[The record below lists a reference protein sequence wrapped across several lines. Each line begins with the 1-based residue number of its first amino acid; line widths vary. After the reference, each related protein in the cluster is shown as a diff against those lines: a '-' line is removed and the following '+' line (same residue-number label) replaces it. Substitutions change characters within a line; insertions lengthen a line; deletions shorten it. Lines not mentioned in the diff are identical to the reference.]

1 MTRVLLGVLVAGLM
15 PGSGMWAQEFSDSTL
30 RKAVQLV
37 TEGQGDSARALVRG
51 RLAAVPR
58 TDSLYPEVLF
68 AAGLVAEHLDS
79 ALAAFRRVGI
89 EYSDSRWADDALL
102 RTAQL
107 TFAARDLAAA
117 RRAVDRL
124 LSDYPF
130 SDVRAPAAY
139 WAARVRLEQGDVA
152 AACTYLQEAESTA
165 GEDVELAN
173 RARYYLQRCTAAAAR
188 TDTARPAAPPPAG
201 RPHFAVQIAAVGTA
215 EAADEVMRQ
224 AHAAGFQSRV
234 VREGGLFKVRVGR
247 YASRQDAQQAQA
259 ELRRKLGGS
268 PFLVEETP

>member
-1 MTRVLLGVLVAGLM
+1 MTRVLWGVVVAALM
-15 PGSGMWAQEFSDSTL
+15 PMPGAAAQQFTDSTL

-51 RLAAVPR
+51 RLAATPR

-107 TFAARDLAAA
+107 AFAARDLAVS
-117 RRAVDRL
+117 RRATDRL
-124 LSDYPF
+124 LSDYPQ
-130 SDVRAPAAY
+130 SDVRATAAY
-139 WAARVRLEQGDVA
+139 WAARVRLEQGEVPE
-152 AACTYLQEAESTA
+152 ACTYLRQVEAEAS
-165 GEDVELAN
+165 GDVELAN
-173 RARYYLQRCTAAAAR
+173 RARYYLQRCTAAPPP
-188 TDTARPAAPPPAG
+188 TDSVQAPRPAGG
-201 RPHFAVQIAAVGTA
+201 RFAVQVAAVGTA

-224 AHAAGFQSRV
+224 AHAAGFEPRV
-234 VREGGLFKVRVGR
+234 VRDGALFKVRVGR
-247 YASRQDAQQAQA
+247 YASRQEAQQAQA
-259 ELRRKLGGS
+259 DLRRKLGGS
-268 PFLVEETP
+268 PFIVEESP